1 MPSEFDAKLDTMMY
15 VREKPWHG
23 MGTMVQEAPTSADA
37 LRLSG
42 LDWTVEQRPVFLG
55 GNPEPIKNYKANVRD
70 KDGTVLGIVTDRYKV
85 VQNSE
90 AFAWTDDLIGGGEV
104 KYETAGSLKGG
115 RKIWLLAKMPT
126 AKVAGDDVEPYMVFT
141 NTHDG
146 SGAVKVAMTP
156 IRVVCN
162 NTLNLALSTAKRSWA
177 MKHVGDL
184 SAKLDEARRT
194 LELADR
200 YMLCLDGQA
209 QQLANVTV
217 TDEKLE
223 KILSE
228 MFPCDPEKDTARKQN
243 TVKQLKDEFMIC
255 YFMPD
260 LARFRGTGWGVI
272 NAMADMVDH
281 CKPRRNT
288 KSYQENNWNRIMD
301 GHDLVDRVTVKVM
314 DMVGGLALA

>member
-1 MPSEFDAKLDTMMY
+1 MSAEVESMFY
-15 VREKPWHG
+15 VREKPWHNL
-23 MGTMVQEAPTSADA
+23 GTMVQEAPTSADA
-37 LRLSG
+37 LHLAG
-42 LDWTVEQRPVFLG
+42 LDWVVEQRPLFIEGSETPV
-55 GNPEPIKNYKANVRD
+55 PNYKANVRTSD
-70 KDGTVLGIVTDRYKV
+70 RSVLGIVTDRYTV
-85 VQNSE
+85 VQNAD
-90 AFAWTDDLIGGGEV
+90 AFEWTDSLIGGEV
-104 KYETAGSLKGG
+104 RYETAGSLKNG
-115 RKIWLLAKMPT
+115 RRVWLLAKLPI
-126 AKVAGDDVEPYMVFT
+126 AKVVGDDVEPYLCFT

-146 SGAVKVAMTP
+146 SGAVKVAVTP
-156 IRVVCN
+156 QRVVCQ

>member
-23 MGTMVQEAPTSADA
+23 LGRMVEDAPTSADA

-42 LDWTVEQRPVFLG
+42 LDWTVEQRPVFLEG
-55 GNPEPIKNYKANVRD
+55 STDPVPNYKANVRD
-70 KDGTVLGIVTDRYKV
+70 RDGTVLGIVTDRYKV
-85 VQNSE
+85 VQNND
-90 AFAWTDDLIGGGEV
+90 AFAWTDDLIGEDV
-104 KYETAGSLKGG
+104 RYETAGSLKGG

-126 AKVAGDDVEPYMVFT
+126 AKVAGDDVEPYLCFS

-146 SGAVKVAMTP
+146 SGAVKVCLTP
-156 IRVVCN
+156 VRVVCN
-162 NTLNLALSTAKRSWA
+162 NTLNLALSTAKRSWST
-177 MKHVGDL
+177 KHVGEMADKM
-184 SAKLDEARRT
+184 AEARMT
-194 LELADR
+194 LELAER
-200 YMLCLDGQA
+200 YMLHLDGQA
-209 QQLANVTV
+209 MQFANVTV

-228 MFPCDPEKDTARKQN
+228 MFPCDPDKDSSRKQN

-260 LARFRGTGWGVI
+260 LERFRGTGWGVI

-288 KSYQENNWNRIMD
+288 QNYAENNWGRIMD
-301 GHDLVDRVTVKVM
+301 GHELVDRVTVKIA
-314 DMVGGLALA
+314 DMVGSLALA